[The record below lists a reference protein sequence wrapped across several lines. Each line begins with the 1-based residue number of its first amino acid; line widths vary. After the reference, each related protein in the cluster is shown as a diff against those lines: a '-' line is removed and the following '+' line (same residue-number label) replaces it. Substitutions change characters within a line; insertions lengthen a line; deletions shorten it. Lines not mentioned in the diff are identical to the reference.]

1 MPRRGEYRE
10 FLPKTKKRGTTATI
24 GMVQVRIT
32 STVKV
37 YLTFISIRIA
47 FSCKSK
53 IINEMMI
60 IYLFRNLLVPFD
72 QTTKA

>member
-1 MPRRGEYRE
+1 
-10 FLPKTKKRGTTATI
+10 
-24 GMVQVRIT
+24 MVQVRIT

-53 IINEMMI
+53 MMI
-60 IYLFRNLLVPFD
+60 FYLFRNLLVPFD
-72 QTTKA
+72 QTTRA